1 MYKAIISVVM
11 ILVMSASL
19 GSGAPAELEVIV
31 DEIVAAPMPKKQSLG
46 VLLASAHQWQLV
58 SAEVGGEYCD
68 L

>member
-31 DEIVAAPMPKKQSLG
+31 DEIVATPMPGKQTLVVSL
-46 VLLASAHQWQLV
+46 ANAHQWQLV
-58 SAEVGGEYCD
+58 SAEVGGEHCD